1 MSAGVISAFRA
12 PSSLRSDGEA
22 EAEGDDAEGEVVCAA
37 TPRSATVDEASA
49 SGEALLSEPEQA
61 AVANSVPAARAAA
74 RTRAG
79 RTSGRGVVTC
89 ASCGT
94 DGTDGPPGADLHRAR
109 LLPRLPP
116 HHRSARATSAAE
128 AYR

>member
-1 MSAGVISAFRA
+1 
-12 PSSLRSDGEA
+12 
-22 EAEGDDAEGEVVCAA
+22 
-37 TPRSATVDEASA
+37 DEASD

-94 DGTDGPPGADLHRAR
+94 DGPPGADAHRAR
-109 LLPRLPP
+109 LLPPASHRTTARPGRPAQRRHTGEGTGNTGPWPRPEAHPERRPRQPQRAPP
-116 HHRSARATSAAE
+116 PRRPHGNTVTF
-128 AYR
+128 